1 MRSILLS
8 FFILI
13 LNMSFALAAKY
24 KPGLYQIDPMH
35 TKIGF
40 SVPHLGVSR
49 VEGRFTQFDGTLD
62 LKEKFS
68 QSVFKATM
76 DVNSINTDVVKRDEH
91 LRSPDF
97 FDAKKFPKMTFVS
110 KSFQGSPEKFTLQ
123 GDLTIRD
130 VTKSVPIVG
139 RYLGTVKDQMGN
151 ERAVFSGKTSVNR
164 KDYKINY
171 NDMVD
176 TVPLVGDEV
185 EIDLVIEAIRK

>member
-1 MRSILLS
+1 MKSILLS
-8 FFILI
+8 FML
-13 LNMSFALAAKY
+13 LLTAMSFAQAAKY

-62 LKEKFS
+62 LKDKFI

-76 DVNSINTDVVKRDEH
+76 EVNSINTDVVKRDDH
-91 LRSPDF
+91 LKSADF
-97 FDAKKFPKMTFVS
+97 FDAKKFPKMMFVS
-110 KSFQGSPEKFTLQ
+110 KSFKGSPEKFTVQ
-123 GDLTIRD
+123 GDLTIKD
-130 VTKSVPIVG
+130 VTKSVPVIG

-151 ERAVFSGKTSVNR
+151 ERAVFSGKATVNR
-164 KDYKINY
+164 KDFKINY
-171 NDMVD
+171 NDVVD